1 MPDFEHLSK
10 IASGL
15 SEIPSG
21 NFKKQVTTAE
31 GKAKSERRSLTGR
44 QSSWMIYDFLKI
56 SGDNGA
62 ILDFRD
68 ISKVQ
73 RKNGNVQACDTK
85 GDEVSSA
92 VTDRPTDNILESL
105 YKMQVERSEDP
116 EILVASLRPRDDIWR
131 QENIIAD

>member
-1 MPDFEHLSK
+1 MPDFEHLLK

-15 SEIPSG
+15 SKISTG

-56 SGDNGA
+56 GGDNGA

-68 ISKVQ
+68 LSQVQ
-73 RKNGNVQACDTK
+73 
-85 GDEVSSA
+85 
-92 VTDRPTDNILESL
+92 
-105 YKMQVERSEDP
+105 
-116 EILVASLRPRDDIWR
+116 
-131 QENIIAD
+131 